1 MTRAPVQLPVDGADE
16 SLLQFLY
23 LMPIGVAE
31 FSDDGTITM
40 LNPMAVQQLQL
51 LHDQGRCT
59 NLFAALR
66 SPVPDL
72 ATRIAEQGARVGL
85 LLDRLQFGT
94 LNTRVHSLS
103 VVRVDAGRLM
113 AVLEDVTARA
123 AAEER
128 FRVLLDAQVDP
139 YFLIDDRGVVDCN
152 QAAIDASGMGSR
164 AALLALSPEV
174 IAPCMA
180 HEGKVWLAQGQC
192 ALVDPSHV
200 RCRIDWSFT
209 RPNGTQLPVDVDV
222 IPVRLHEKPAVLAI
236 WHDLTQHKLRESEIL
251 RARDE
256 ARAANEA
263 KSEFLA
269 RMSHELRTPLNA
281 IIGFTRIVMVRAT
294 ELGERH
300 RSLLERVAANGE
312 ILLRLINDIL
322 DLSRIEA
329 GRMTLAPTHVDLVAL
344 VRETVARL
352 DGYAR
357 SPNVAVQ
364 IEHPRG
370 HCPIFT
376 DEGKL
381 VQVLTNLVGNALK
394 FTEQGHVTVR
404 VAAGESTGSVT
415 IAVADSG
422 IGIPPERLRAIFD
435 PFEQAERTTTRR
447 YGGTGLGLAIS
458 RSLCEQMGYSLS
470 VASTPGQGSTF
481 TIHIPD
487 GQHMNSVA
495 AT

>member
-1 MTRAPVQLPVDGADE
+1 LQLATDGGDE

-31 FSDDGTITM
+31 FSADGTISM
-40 LNPMAVQQLQL
+40 MNPMVAQHLQRIQG
-51 LHDQGRCT
+51 QGRCT
-59 NLFAALR
+59 NLFVALQR
-66 SPVPDL
+66 HVPDL
-72 ATRIAEQGARVGL
+72 AQRIADGGTRVGL
-85 LLDRLQFGT
+85 LIDRMQFGT
-94 LNTRVHSLS
+94 LGTRVYSLS
-103 VVRVDAGRLM
+103 VVRVDVGRMM
-113 AVLEDVTARA
+113 AVVEDVTARA

-128 FRVLLDAQVDP
+128 FRVLLESQVDP
-139 YFLIDDRGVVDCN
+139 YFLIDERGVVDCN
-152 QAAIDASGMGSR
+152 TAAIELSGMGSR
-164 AALLALSPEV
+164 SALLALSPDA

-180 HEGKVWLAQGQC
+180 HEGKVWLDQGHC
-192 ALVDPSHV
+192 ALADPSHV
-200 RCRIDWSFT
+200 RCRLDWNFT

-236 WHDLTQHKLRESEIL
+236 WHDLTQHKNRENEIL

-281 IIGFTRIVMVRAT
+281 IIGFTRIVIDRAT
-294 ELGERH
+294 ALGEQH
-300 RSLLERVAANGE
+300 RRMLERVAANGE
-312 ILLRLINDIL
+312 ILLTLINDIL

-329 GRMTLAPTHVDLVAL
+329 RRVTLLPTHVDLVPL

-352 DGYAR
+352 DGHAR
-357 SPNVAVQ
+357 APHVALHV
-364 IEHPRG
+364 EHPRG
-370 HCPIFT
+370 HLPALT

-404 VAAGESTGSVT
+404 VAAGDSADSVT
-415 IAVADSG
+415 IAVTDSG

-458 RSLCEQMGYSLS
+458 RALCEQMGYSLS
-470 VASTPGQGSTF
+470 VSSTPGEGSTF
-481 TIHIPD
+481 TIRIPD
-487 GQHMNSVA
+487 CRHMDGGA
-495 AT
+495 AA